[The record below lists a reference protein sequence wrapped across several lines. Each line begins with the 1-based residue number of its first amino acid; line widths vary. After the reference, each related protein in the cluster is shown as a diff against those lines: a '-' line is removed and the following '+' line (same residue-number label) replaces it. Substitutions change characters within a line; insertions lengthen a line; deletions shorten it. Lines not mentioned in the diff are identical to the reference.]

1 LFSVDWDWP
10 FVASYFGYVPCNC
23 GFTDGTVDCEHKT
36 ATQMIGEARQF
47 IQEHDG
53 AIAEDHYE
61 LFVIEGR

>member
-1 LFSVDWDWP
+1 
-10 FVASYFGYVPCNC
+10 
-23 GFTDGTVDCEHKT
+23 
-36 ATQMIGEARQF
+36 MIGEARQF